1 MIHCFYSFKLC
12 LLAKSYVTLILQE
25 YEKHC
30 QKLQSKSLISPSVQ
44 SSATRSIHHTD
55 GSPLRVY
62 TDLPHVEEFLTRLE
76 FVISMCCVSL
86 LSTPLCMTS
95 FNQFIFFHT
104 CV

>member
-1 MIHCFYSFKLC
+1 M
-12 LLAKSYVTLILQE
+12 TLILQE

-44 SSATRSIHHTD
+44 SSTTRSINHTD

-62 TDLPHVEEFLTRLE
+62 TDLPHVEEFLTRSE

-86 LSTPLCMTS
+86 LSNS
-95 FNQFIFFHT
+95 FMYDFI
-104 CV
+104 